1 MRGWR
6 REGSGQTRAD
16 ACRQPLAAAFPLV
29 DIGSASVKIPPNL
42 AHERWLPVLLYGAW
56 ALLTL
61 AAFGLA
67 WHGGLQQAARG
78 LEHHAYRH
86 FAKLRDKL
94 RDNEATIHAF
104 AAQLASVPDA
114 TPLQI
119 RSLARRLL
127 ELHRHIYMLE
137 LVQRVPREGL
147 EAFVAQA
154 RRDWHPGFR
163 AKTFDYL
170 QTRTWQPLSDKAEYY
185 LLVMLE
191 PDLSGAAALY
201 GLDTDSVPFLRS
213 TLRRSLEL
221 GLAIASEPFR
231 LAEDA
236 SLAYVMYRPI
246 PAARAG
252 PDGDVTGDRL
262 ALLVVTVESLFPQGA
277 LDPYNRYR
285 LFYDTR
291 AQGGDEQTLM
301 TRSEAPADWLSN
313 LLLPAHTV
321 RFEADSAR
329 QPVGMEISRQI
340 RLADVYNVALPAIT
354 LFSLLSLALILLYL
368 RARRQSL
375 ALQQR
380 AFVEACHQALHD
392 PLTGL
397 GNRMLLQARLEHAL
411 NQAQRSGHS
420 LALLYLDLDG
430 FKQINDRH
438 GHAVGDEVLRLAAQ
452 RLRNCLRE
460 TDTVA
465 RLGGDEFVVMLEN
478 IEDGG
483 DIEAVCDKLAACLGQ
498 PYPVGGLTLALS
510 VSIGVSRYP
519 EHADDPAGL
528 LQHAD
533 ADMYKA
539 KRGSVR
545 GT

>member
-1 MRGWR
+1 MRPGRPERGPHTSADGWR
-6 REGSGQTRAD
+6 ER
-16 ACRQPLAAAFPLV
+16 LAAALSLSP
-29 DIGSASVKIPPNL
+29 GASRPPEPELGL
-42 AHERWLPVLLYGAW
+42 AHDRWLPVLLFSAW

-61 AAFGLA
+61 AALWLA
-67 WHGGLQQAARG
+67 WHSGLQQAVRG

-86 FAKLRDKL
+86 FAQLRDKL

-114 TPLQI
+114 TPAQI

-127 ELHRHIYMLE
+127 EPNRHIYMLE

-154 RRDWHPGFR
+154 RRDWHPGFT

-170 QTRTWQPLSDKAEYY
+170 RTRTWQPLPVKAEYY

-191 PDLSGAAALY
+191 PDLSGVAALY
-201 GLDTDSVPFLRS
+201 GMDTDSVPFLRI

-221 GLAIASEPFR
+221 GLPIASEPFR

-236 SLAYVMYRPI
+236 RPAYVMYRPI
-246 PAARAG
+246 PAATAG
-252 PDGDVTGDRL
+252 PGRHSPVDRL
-262 ALLVVTVESLFPQGA
+262 ALLVVTAEALFPQGS
-277 LDPYNRYR
+277 LDPGNRYR

-291 AQGGDEQTLM
+291 DQGGEEKTLL
-301 TRSEAPADWLSN
+301 TRPEAAADWLSS
-313 LLLPAHTV
+313 LLLPTHTV
-321 RFEADSAR
+321 RFEAESAR
-329 QPVGMEISRQI
+329 QPVGLEIRRQF
-340 RLADVYNVALPAIT
+340 RLADVYSVALPAIA

-368 RARRQSL
+368 HARRQAL
-375 ALQQR
+375 ALERR
-380 AFVEACHQALHD
+380 AFIEVRHRALHD

-397 GNRMLLQARLEHAL
+397 GNRTLLQDRLEHAL
-411 NQAQRSGHS
+411 NQAQRGSRG
-420 LALLYLDLDG
+420 LTLLYLDLDG

-460 TDTVA
+460 ADTVA
-465 RLGGDEFVVMLEN
+465 RIGGDEFVVLLESTQ
-478 IEDGG
+478 DSG
-483 DIEAVCDKLAACLGQ
+483 DVEAVRHKLATCLGQ
-498 PYPVGGLTLALS
+498 PYPVGGLTLSLS

-519 EHADDPAGL
+519 EHADDPTGL

-533 ADMYKA
+533 AEMYKA
-539 KRGSVR
+539 KRALIRGS
-545 GT
+545 

>member
-1 MRGWR
+1 M
-6 REGSGQTRAD
+6 SGGRQAGGIFHGLGLWPQRAQTAP
-16 ACRQPLAAAFPLV
+16 PLTPAAAWPENRV
-29 DIGSASVKIPPNL
+29 GDPR
-42 AHERWLPVLLYGAW
+42 ERWWPILLFGAW
-56 ALLTL
+56 ALLTI

-67 WHGGLQQAARG
+67 WHSGLQQAERG
-78 LEHHAYRH
+78 LEHHAYRL
-86 FAKLRDKL
+86 FAQLRDKL

-104 AAQLASVPDA
+104 AAQLASVPEA
-114 TPLQI
+114 TPAQI
-119 RSLARRLL
+119 RALARRLL
-127 ELHRHIYMLE
+127 EPHRHIYMLE

-147 EAFVAQA
+147 AAFVAQA
-154 RRDWHPGFR
+154 RRDWHPGFT
-163 AKTFDYL
+163 AKAFDYL
-170 QTRTWQPLSDKAEYY
+170 QTRTWRPLPDKAEYY

-191 PDLSGAAALY
+191 PDLSAAAALY
-201 GLDTDSVPFLRS
+201 GLDTDSVPFLRT

-252 PDGDVTGDRL
+252 PDGDVTRDRL

-313 LLLPAHTV
+313 LLLPVHTV
-321 RFEADSAR
+321 RFEAESGR
-329 QPVGMEISRQI
+329 QPVGLEIRRQY
-340 RLADVYNVALPAIT
+340 RFADVTSAALPMIA
-354 LFSLLSLALILLYL
+354 LFSLLSLAIILLYL
-368 RARRQSL
+368 RARRL
-375 ALQQR
+375 ALALERR
-380 AFVEACHQALHD
+380 AFIEARHQALHD

-397 GNRMLLQARLEHAL
+397 GNRTLLQDRLEHAL
-411 NQAQRSGHS
+411 NQAQRGSRG
-420 LALLYLDLDG
+420 LTLLYLDLDG
-430 FKQINDRH
+430 FKQINDCY

-460 TDTVA
+460 ADTVA
-465 RLGGDEFVVMLEN
+465 RLGGDEFVVLLE
-478 IEDGG
+478 ITQDSG
-483 DIEAVCDKLAACLGQ
+483 DVEAVRHKLATCLGQ
-498 PYPVGGLTLALS
+498 PYPVGDLTLSVS
-510 VSIGVSRYP
+510 VSIGVARYP
-519 EHADDPAGL
+519 EHAVDAKAL

-533 ADMYKA
+533 AEMYKA
-539 KRGSVR
+539 KRALIRGS
-545 GT
+545 